1 MLQAMRANVE
11 EYDYI
16 VIGAGS
22 SGCVVANRLTEDRR
36 SSVLL
41 LEAGGWDRDPWI
53 HIPLGIG
60 KIFPNRLHDWMYFTD
75 NEETMDGRIIECA
88 RGKVIGGSSS
98 VNVMVY
104 VRGHRT
110 DFDRW
115 AQYGLPDWSYEQVLP
130 YFRKAETWQGTP
142 SEYRGTRGPLTVR
155 ESRYDDPLLQA
166 FLLAGKGAGYPFA
179 ADYNGEHQDG
189 FALVQE
195 TIRNGRRCSA
205 ATAYLKPALRR
216 QNLRAI
222 VNALATKIVIENQRA
237 TGVNCNIGAENKSYR
252 ARKEIIL
259 CGGVI
264 NSPQLLLLSGIGDPA
279 QLRLHGLEVRCAL
292 SGVGRNLQDHISYL
306 VRYTRRTESPFQK
319 NMRFDKLAWAVASA
333 YLFGRGFASEVP
345 IGVTAFLKSRPEI
358 TAPDIQFLFLPAPF
372 PTRPYLSPFIMPMP
386 DGFGCRL
393 VLLRPQSRGSIEL
406 KSADPFTHPRIKQN
420 FLSTEDDRR
429 TLRESIHMLRKVAA
443 QPEMTAFVE
452 REIAP
457 GPAIVDDDGLDAFIR
472 STGVTVHHPVG
483 TCRMGGTSDQGAV
496 VDSRLRVK
504 GVASLRV
511 VDASVMPDLV
521 GGNINAAVI
530 MIAEK
535 AADMLTSDARAH

>member
-1 MLQAMRANVE
+1 MRANVE

-142 SEYRGTRGPLTVR
+142 SEYRGARGPLTVR